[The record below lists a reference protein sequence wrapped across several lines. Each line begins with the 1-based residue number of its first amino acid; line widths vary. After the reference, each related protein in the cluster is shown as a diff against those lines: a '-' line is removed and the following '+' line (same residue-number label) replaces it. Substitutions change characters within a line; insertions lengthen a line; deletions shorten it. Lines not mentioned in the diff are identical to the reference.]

1 MNCKKVILI
10 LTLIF
15 ITNCTTTIQ
24 KNNINIKSIEDQY
37 SNKGFTMI
45 YNEDLFKKKIISKK
59 IDNRSYLIFSKH
71 LKKNSSVKLTNL
83 LNGKSTIAKVKS
95 NSAEFPI
102 FYNSVITE
110 RISQDL
116 EISINEPYIEI
127 QLINNETSF
136 IAKKSKTFDEEKN
149 VAEKAP
155 VDGIIIN
162 DLNENKTNKKD
173 KKAKDITYSVKIAD
187 FYYRKSAEQML
198 NRIKEETKIK
208 KYKIIKL
215 SETNFRVILG
225 PYNDIKTLE
234 DSYNKATVLNF
245 DNLEILRND

>member
-1 MNCKKVILI
+1 MWKDILKNRAMPARVFGDEQNVGLDQTDLKI
-10 LTLIF
+10 RTNEFLSTPYKERCDNAKEELIKIMESMLT
-15 ITNCTTTIQ
+15 
-24 KNNINIKSIEDQY
+24 
-37 SNKGFTMI
+37 GA
-45 YNEDLFKKKIISKK
+45 
-59 IDNRSYLIFSKH
+59 FSPMGA
-71 LKKNSSVKLTNL
+71 S
-83 LNGKSTIAKVKS
+83 
-95 NSAEFPI
+95 
-102 FYNSVITE
+102 
-110 RISQDL
+110 R
-116 EISINEPYIEI
+116 SINDEI
-127 QLINNETSF
+127 QLINDETSF

-173 KKAKDITYSVKIAD
+173 KKTKDITYSVKIAD